1 MEERIIGSDLI
12 FIRKT
17 KIDDIDFVIKSETDS
32 ENAQYV
38 GQWSCN
44 EHIKALENP
53 DLLHLIIESSNG
65 EKIGYIIIAG
75 IENKNKSI
83 EFRRIVV
90 TEKGKGYGKEAVR
103 LVKKLAFEKLRS
115 HRLWLDVREK
125 NNRAQYVYRSQGFKD
140 EGKLRES
147 IIYNGNYESLI
158 VMSILETEYE
168 RTAIRS
174 GLGK

>member
-12 FIRKT
+12 LLRKT
-17 KIDDIDFVIKSETDS
+17 RIDDIDFVIKAETDS

-38 GQWSCN
+38 GQWSFDG
-44 EHIKALENP
+44 HVKSLENT
-53 DLLHLIIESSNG
+53 DLLHLIIQTADG
-65 EKIGYIIIAG
+65 KKVGYIIIAA

-90 TEKGKGYGKEAVR
+90 IEKGKGYGKEALR
-103 LVKKLAFEKLRS
+103 LVKKMAFEKLGA

-125 NNRAQYVYRSQGFKD
+125 NIRAQYVYKSQGFKE

-147 IIYNGNYESLI
+147 IIYNGKYESLI
-158 VMSILETEYE
+158 VMSILETE
-168 RTAIRS
+168 
-174 GLGK
+174 